1 MKDLIKTTEGAIV
14 FGGLISIAIIGK
26 VMVIPVGVAYAA
38 VNIPNFLAWLKKL
51 VNKTE
56 D

>member
-14 FGGLISIAIIGK
+14 IGGLISITLIGK

-38 VNIPNFLAWLKKL
+38 VNIPNLLAWLKKL
-51 VNKTE
+51 VAKK
-56 D
+56 